1 MDNNIERTE
10 KRRRNRVFAGIIL
23 LVAGTTYLLNQLNL
37 FFVPNWLFSW
47 PMALILIG
55 IITGVKH
62 NFRNPGWFYMVL
74 VGGIFLVNLIV
85 PSVQVAMLWPLI
97 LISIGVRMLFFRE
110 NRWCRQNWEQRK
122 AWRREHWERRNAWRH
137 EQYKA
142 DPASL

>member
-23 LVAGTTYLLNQLNL
+23 LVAGTVYLFNQLNF

-55 IITGVKH
+55 IITGAKH

-74 VGGIFLVNLIV
+74 VGGVFLVNMIV

-110 NRWCRQNWEQRK
+110 SRWCQER
-122 AWRREHWERRNAWRH
+122 WERRNAWRREMH
-137 EQYKA
+137 YKA
-142 DPASL
+142 DPTSL